1 MVTDRAWVQSPS
13 WLDHC
18 VRFIAVYALR
28 FKSQADSEGSTVSS
42 LNTGMFHKLSLEQ
55 SNFVSFVGL
64 GMRQCGN

>member
-1 MVTDRAWVQSPS
+1 M
-13 WLDHC
+13 
-18 VRFIAVYALR
+18 YALR